1 MTYFNVFACFTRRVD
16 SHGDRHSSDSSRS
29 DDDSDVDA
37 ATSMLQPD
45 SFASTVANTAK
56 KFGLTVVDPNL
67 SDSNQAKE
75 KGLCVRV

>member
-1 MTYFNVFACFTRRVD
+1 MYFFARRLD
-16 SHGDRHSSDSSRS
+16 SHGDHRSSDSSRS

-45 SFASTVANTAK
+45 NFASTVANTAK

-75 KGLCVRV
+75 KGMFVRLA